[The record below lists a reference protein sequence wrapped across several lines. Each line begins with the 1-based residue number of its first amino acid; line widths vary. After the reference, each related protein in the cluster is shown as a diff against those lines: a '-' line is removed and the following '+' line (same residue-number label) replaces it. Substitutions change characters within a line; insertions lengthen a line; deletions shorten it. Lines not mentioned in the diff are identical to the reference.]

1 MESFAYFWAMRFT
14 ILAFLLLTVL
24 FASCNKKQEVA
35 VDPRLATDTLSIK
48 MQPQLKQ
55 EIFLTTT
62 AQEEIESWKE
72 FKFLTEHVNALD
84 TITLYYLRKQ
94 GSEWIKNAANAQKEV
109 SDSIVNPAIQSRL
122 NVLFSKTN
130 TLVQEASKVKID
142 TALVN
147 KEATEFFNAFQ
158 NLKLQI
164 NLKYQESIEE
174 LLEKYEIKADSLS
187 VSRDSIRKA
196 ATLSKLTPAQGLK

>member
-1 MESFAYFWAMRFT
+1 MRFT
-14 ILAFLLLTVL
+14 ILAFLLLSAIL
-24 FASCNKKQEVA
+24 SSCNDKQEVA

-55 EIFLTTT
+55 EIFLTST
-62 AQEEIESWKE
+62 AKEKIDSWKE
-72 FKFLTEHVNALD
+72 FILLTDHVKALD
-84 TITLYYLRKQ
+84 TITLYNLRKQ
-94 GSEWIKNAANAQKEV
+94 GSEWIKDAANAQKEV
-109 SDSIVNPAIQSRL
+109 NDSIVNPAIQSRL

-147 KEATEFFNAFQ
+147 KEATELINAFQ

-196 ATLSKLTPAQGLK
+196 ATTLSKLTPPQRQN